1 MQKWKIQW
9 NSPSSQMLG
18 QNFVWAIEATDNSKQ
33 YPKIYVCEA
42 EKQGTVIHVGGRKF
56 SSSGRAGAIEIKW
69 NRRRSCLVSGNFG
82 LSFYLVLS
90 SGRMFRRFSYFAR
103 TGSGVVAQTNR
114 PNCENWCSGGC
125 WDESNKAQTFELVI
139 TLRRVSCSG
148 KYRAMPRAGHY
159 TDSRWRARWI

>member
-1 MQKWKIQW
+1 MQKWKIHEIHVR
-9 NSPSSQMLG
+9 SQVLG
-18 QNFVWAIEATDNSKQ
+18 QKFVWAIEATDNSKQ

-90 SGRMFRRFSYFAR
+90 AGRMFRRFSYFAR
-103 TGSGVVAQTNR
+103 TGPGVVAQTNR
-114 PNCENWCSGGC
+114 PNCKNWCSGGC
-125 WDESNKAQTFELVI
+125 
-139 TLRRVSCSG
+139 
-148 KYRAMPRAGHY
+148 
-159 TDSRWRARWI
+159 